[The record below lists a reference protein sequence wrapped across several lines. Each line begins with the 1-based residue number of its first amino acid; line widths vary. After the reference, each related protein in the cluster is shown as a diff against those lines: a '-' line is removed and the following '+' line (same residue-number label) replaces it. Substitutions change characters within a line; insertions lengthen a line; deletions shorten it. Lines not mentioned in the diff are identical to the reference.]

1 MLMKF
6 CSCCLFYIRALINIY
21 LFLLL
26 VSCFICLFNVR
37 ALINFLSIFR
47 EYTAEIM
54 FESFNVPGLYIAVQ
68 VRTLFIR
75 VHYINIKP
83 WNRKT
88 SGKCTNSDVYIF
100 QFPDLYLHAIFFP
113 GSGFA
118 FLSGLLIDF
127 LV

>member
-26 VSCFICLFNVR
+26 VSCFICLFNVS

-88 SGKCTNSDVYIF
+88 SSKCTNRESIYFNSRIRICMRIV
-100 QFPDLYLHAIFFP
+100 FPDPDLHFYP
-113 GSGFA
+113 
-118 FLSGLLIDF
+118 DY
-127 LV
+127 

>member
-1 MLMKF
+1 MLA
-6 CSCCLFYIRALINIY
+6 SCFFFVRALINFLSIFTLSSCL
-21 LFLLL
+21 LF
-26 VSCFICLFNVR
+26 FYVR

-88 SGKCTNSDVYIF
+88 SGKCTNRDVYIF